1 MREWK
6 KVLFV
11 SEIPNV
17 CERKFER
24 IMWDALSNVAPEQLK
39 MGFGGCAAV
48 GLALSFL
55 PRTRFMQIKRLER
68 SLTNHCI
75 HRREIEKQNVHIS
88 SHFKALPMKGIF
100 KRHLRSQRPIV
111 WEMPEGTGSST
122 IIKMN
127 AETMPGVYIN
137 VHDSPIFSGTDL
149 MFHIFRKSGVKFAP
163 AMLTELGMLN
173 RFFRQDIK
181 FATDCY
187 HTALKNIS
195 RRTFR
200 KLEHRPL
207 IIIDNIDKLD
217 VKLFNSSENSDIF
230 WNFVHVLS
238 STKLASIVFVAN
250 SGWYS
255 KVQHDIVFAPTRNN
269 ATSLGE
275 ILKNRSNSILK
286 NQDFVQL
293 SMKAPVTPE
302 LESFVEE
309 SAIPACFQSE
319 AIKIY
324 GSDVNTLLL
333 LGEYFGDDPLSESQ
347 SESLYESVI
356 ENSAVHSWQKYDAA
370 FNLMVEELATIQDNK
385 EERLKLIGRLNRLWK
400 LLSLLLEQNSIQRE
414 NLEDTLFA
422 GHALDLD
429 LFASQKLIFI
439 GYLNDPCKSVSF
451 RKETDLHVVKKYMN
465 SPRYSIVLE
474 RLRQEEVHL

>member
-1 MREWK
+1 MRVWK
-6 KVLFV
+6 NVLFV
-11 SEIPNV
+11 GEFPNV
-17 CERKFER
+17 CERNFER

-39 MGFGGCAAV
+39 MGFGGFAAV

-68 SLTNHCI
+68 ALTNRCI
-75 HRREIEKQNVHIS
+75 HRREKEKQNVHIS
-88 SHFKALPMKGIF
+88 SHFRALPMKGIF
-100 KRHLRSQRPIV
+100 KRLLQSQKPIV

-127 AETMPGVYIN
+127 AKAMPGVYIN

-238 STKLASIVFVAN
+238 STKLANIVFVAN

-255 KVQHDIVFAPTRNN
+255 KLQHDIVFAPTRNN
-269 ATSLGE
+269 ATSSGE
-275 ILKNRSNSILK
+275 IQKNRSDCILK
-286 NQDFVQL
+286 AQDFVQL
-293 SMKAPVTPE
+293 SMKAFVTPE
-302 LESFVEE
+302 LERFVEE
-309 SAIPACFQSE
+309 SAIPASVQSE
-319 AIKIY
+319 AIKTC
-324 GSDVNTLLL
+324 GPDVSKLLL
-333 LGEYFGDDPLSESQ
+333 LSEYVGDDPLSESPHK
-347 SESLYESVI
+347 SVI
-356 ENSAVHSWQKYDAA
+356 EEFAAQSWQKYDAA
-370 FNLMVEELATIQDNK
+370 FKLMVEELATVRDNK
-385 EERLKLIGRLNRLWK
+385 EERLKSIGRLNRLWK
-400 LLSLLLEQNSIQRE
+400 LLSLLLEQNSIQRQ

-439 GYLNDPCKSVSF
+439 GYDLNGGHMVSF
-451 RKETDLHVVKKYMN
+451 RKETDLHGVKKYMN
-465 SPRYSIVLE
+465 SPRYSIVLG
-474 RLRQEEVHL
+474 RLRQEEVHV